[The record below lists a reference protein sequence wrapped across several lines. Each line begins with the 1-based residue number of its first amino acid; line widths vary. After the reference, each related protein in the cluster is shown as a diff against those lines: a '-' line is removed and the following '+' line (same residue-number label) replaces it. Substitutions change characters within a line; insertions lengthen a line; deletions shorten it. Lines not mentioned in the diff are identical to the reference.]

1 MRKFI
6 KLNIQLFGGRG
17 ASSSQV
23 NKSINGRPIVKSANG
38 YNLWAIGKNAPKGY
52 VGLIKPSGSINETA
66 YIKSKYAD
74 EYANAGY
81 GANYD
86 NLEKEL
92 KRNENKLTKLKNG
105 SLKLKGDQEI
115 AIRRTEKLINDIKV
129 GIKVKKELGIK

>member
-1 MRKFI
+1 M
-6 KLNIQLFGGRG
+6 GGRG
-17 ASSSQV
+17 ANS
-23 NKSINGRPIVKSANG
+23 SINKKLSFLQYSKLHNKQVKSNNDLKALIN
-38 YNLWAIGKNAPKGY
+38 YNNNK
-52 VGLIKPSGSINETA
+52 IKILEKEIKETNNNNRH
-66 YIKSKYAD
+66 YEIDRLKEENKTY
-74 EYANAGY
+74 N
-81 GANYD
+81 D